1 MRRKGERPIVT
12 PPEPWSEDHPIAR
25 SMREGDRWLYAWLS
39 QRTTPYPVIER
50 KAKISR
56 ARIDELWNHAMPTP
70 DEIERLAAL
79 WKQPPEALAASIA
92 FDRALRGI
100 E

>member
-12 PPEPWSEDHPIAR
+12 PPEPWTETHPIAR
-25 SMREGDRWLYAWLS
+25 AMREGDRWLYAWLR
-39 QRTTPYPVIER
+39 QRTTPLPVIER
-50 KAKISR
+50 KTKISR
-56 ARIDELWNHAMPTP
+56 ARLDELWHGAEPTA

-79 WKQPPEALAASIA
+79 WKQPSDALAASIA
-92 FDRALRGI
+92 YDSALRAI